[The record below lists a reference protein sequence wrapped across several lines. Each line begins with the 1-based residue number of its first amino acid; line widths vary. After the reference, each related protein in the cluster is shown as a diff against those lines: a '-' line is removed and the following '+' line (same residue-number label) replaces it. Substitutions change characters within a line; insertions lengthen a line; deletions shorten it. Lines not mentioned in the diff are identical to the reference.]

1 MTIRTGSTAPTL
13 PSEVDSFF
21 LVSME
26 TPSFMY
32 LEHQMELGF
41 KEMYQQKSEKPHV
54 LFMFFSR
61 ENSGSPPKIPTIN
74 IPGWSWI

>member
-1 MTIRTGSTAPTL
+1 MTSRTGSTAPTL

-26 TPSFMY
+26 TPSFLY

-41 KEMYQQKSEKPHV
+41 KEMYHLV
-54 LFMFFSR
+54 
-61 ENSGSPPKIPTIN
+61 I
-74 IPGWSWI
+74 